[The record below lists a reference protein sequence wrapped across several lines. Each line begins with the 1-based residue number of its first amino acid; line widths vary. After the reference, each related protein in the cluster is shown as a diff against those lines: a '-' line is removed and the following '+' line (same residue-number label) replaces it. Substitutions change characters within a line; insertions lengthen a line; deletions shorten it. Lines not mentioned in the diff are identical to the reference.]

1 MVKQRRTERRG
12 GVTVLRIGRC
22 GARVYAL
29 RACFYGAC
37 LPVAGQHRGGGTVLR
52 IGRRGAM
59 VCALYGDAVDG
70 SARGVRAR
78 SEASVGAEEKGHGR
92 GSKSASMREK
102 GLLGTKKNRSRKV
115 RVKQSGLVKG
125 SPKRRGR

>member
-37 LPVAGQHRGGGTVLR
+37 LPVAGQHRGGVTVLR

-70 SARGVRAR
+70 SARGVRTR

-92 GSKSASMREK
+92 GSKIASMQRNCRIDAGETPLRCGK
-102 GLLGTKKNRSRKV
+102 
-115 RVKQSGLVKG
+115 KG
-125 SPKRRGR
+125 SSQRREALQGRSV